1 MPTHQLPIERQCTG
15 CGACI
20 DICEHHA
27 ITFSESENGFYV
39 PHIDSKQCVECGL
52 CSHICPILNPN
63 KIIKNDASLA
73 KIFAGWS
80 LEEGIRN
87 SASGG
92 IFYQVAKEF
101 LSVPNSWIVGAAL
114 KENSTVKHI
123 IISDPHE
130 LHLLQN
136 SKYQQSDTTGIYRTV
151 KQKLKI
157 GDRVLFSGTPCQ
169 IAALYAQ
176 DKHLHDNKNL
186 YTMEVVCHGVP
197 SNYLAQVAK
206 KVYGADRIVAY
217 RTKSKG
223 WEKGNRTVY
232 GIGNHAEE
240 VSRYRKDFHF
250 RSYLSFTWLRT
261 ACSRC
266 PYATIHR
273 VADITMGDFWGYPKH
288 LLQNKMGVS
297 VVLANNSRGEQLL
310 KTTSALHLQPVMWRD
325 AMRLNQNLYMPTMQG
340 GKGATYIRYIRQLPL
355 WLQKWIFQH
364 GFTNKWLFGM
374 GQVIETVC
382 HPINNHLQKK
392 QKKRYQE
399 EALKMVKDSQKKVG
413 ILTTYF
419 AANFGAM
426 LQPYALM
433 RVLER
438 AGFSVSFIRYKQS
451 AVYIA
456 HKPFRWDIIR
466 NKAWGMLFS
475 LPFAIAQ
482 DNHMQSFKRR
492 YLKVDDRFDNQIPTD
507 FDYYVFG
514 SDQIWNPKNT
524 QGFDKIYFGN
534 FQAKVGA
541 KKIAYAASGECIEDT
556 DENRKFLRENLC
568 QFDAIAVR
576 ERFLQQKLVAMTGID
591 DIDVVLDPT
600 LLATKDILDEL
611 PGRDVMK
618 GKKYVL
624 LYHVRQCVPFLNQ
637 IHKFARN
644 HGAELLIISSTP
656 KKDYLLYAMK
666 HKDVVYLPS
675 AGMEDFLGGI
685 RGASYVFTPS
695 FHGNAFAVIY
705 EKPLFSMALGD
716 GLDTRAQDLLV
727 QLGMKERII
736 SLLDDWNSLP
746 ATDYIPIRAKL
757 EQLRK
762 HSMDYLFSHLTQ

>member
-1 MPTHQLPIERQCTG
+1 MLADNLPIEQQCMG

-20 DICEHHA
+20 DICKHHA
-27 ITFSESENGFYV
+27 IMFSESENGFYV

-63 KIIKNDASLA
+63 KIIRNDASRA

-80 LEEGIRN
+80 LEENIRY

-92 IFYQVAKEF
+92 IFYQVAKQF
-101 LSVPNSWIVGAAL
+101 LSTPGSWIVGAVL
-114 KENSTVKHI
+114 QENTTVKHI
-123 IISDPHE
+123 IISDPNQ
-130 LHLLQN
+130 LRLLQN
-136 SKYQQSDTTGIYRTV
+136 SKYQQSDTSGIYRAV
-151 KQKLKI
+151 KQKLKT

-169 IAALYAQ
+169 VAALYAQ

-206 KVYGADRIVAY
+206 KIYGADRIVAY

-223 WEKGNRTVY
+223 WEKGNRIVY
-232 GIGNHAEE
+232 GIGNHVEE
-240 VSRYRKDFHF
+240 VPRYRKDFHV
-250 RSYLSFTWLRT
+250 RAYLSLTWLRT
-261 ACSRC
+261 ACSKC

-273 VADITMGDFWGYPKH
+273 VADITMGDFWGYPKY
-288 LLQNKMGVS
+288 LPQNKMGVS

-310 KTTSALHLQPVMWRD
+310 ATTSALHLQPAKWED
-325 AMRLNQNLYMPTMQG
+325 ALKLNQNLYMPTIQG
-340 GKGATYIRYIRQLPL
+340 GKGATYIQNIRQLPL
-355 WLQKWIFQH
+355 RLQKWILQH
-364 GFTNKWLFGM
+364 GFTNKWLFGI
-374 GQVIETVC
+374 GQVIESLC
-382 HPINNHLQKK
+382 HIRSNYLQRNQRMMY
-392 QKKRYQE
+392 QK
-399 EALKMVKDSQKKVG
+399 EALKIIADYPQKVG

-438 AGFSVSFIRYKQS
+438 AGFTVSLIRYKQQ
-451 AVYIA
+451 AVYAA
-456 HKPFRWDIIR
+456 HKPFRWEIIR
-466 NKAWGMLFS
+466 NKAWGTLFS
-475 LPFAIAQ
+475 LPFAIVQ
-482 DNHMQSFKRR
+482 DNRMQSFKRK
-492 YLKVDDRFDNQIPTD
+492 YLKVNNRFDNQVPVD
-507 FDYYVFG
+507 FDYYIFG

-534 FQAKVGA
+534 FQTKVGA

-556 DENRKFLRENLC
+556 NDNRNFLRENLYR
-568 QFDAIAVR
+568 FDAIAVR
-576 ERFLQQKLVAMTGID
+576 ERLLQQKLVAMTGIN

-611 PGRDVMK
+611 PGRDVME

-624 LYHVRQCVPFLNQ
+624 FYHVRQCVPFLNQ

-656 KKDYLLYAMK
+656 KKDYMLYAMK

-675 AGMEDFLGGI
+675 AGMEEFLGGI

-705 EKPLFSMALGD
+705 EKPLFSIALGD

-736 SLLDDWNSLP
+736 GLLDDWDSLP
-746 ATDYIPIRAKL
+746 ATDYIPVRAKL

-762 HSMDYLFSHLTQ
+762 HSMDYLFSHLKQ